1 MPPGSEKKKRRKK
14 GGRGERDG
22 EAPTAAAPSSGALPL
37 MRIVS
42 YFGHWICNCGKE
54 SALWDTCA
62 CGQAR
67 LSCPLRFH
75 YCRCTCCSQSIS
87 GLSEDSC
94 APGDR
99 VKKMFTDVRKM
110 RLWQSADHI

>member
-1 MPPGSEKKKRRKK
+1 MQAAAPVPPGSEKKKRRKK

-22 EAPTAAAPSSGALPL
+22 EAPAAVAPATGGAVPL

-67 LSCPLRFH
+67 LACPSTRFV
-75 YCRCTCCSQSIS
+75 
-87 GLSEDSC
+87 
-94 APGDR
+94 A
-99 VKKMFTDVRKM
+99 VN
-110 RLWQSADHI
+110 ADHQGIGSPS